1 MVVIPTIK
9 FSRIKHLI
17 AAGFITSAIIVGTCA
32 ALFAAGI
39 CTVSDAV
46 VIAVFFVLY
55 MIAIDLSFLKKMYI
69 FFCISAF
76 FSSGGFLNAIV
87 AAHFDASLTPND
99 FSLPGIIVQYA
110 VSSIFPPL
118 MYAFRKKIM
127 WFIETPLFSTVWK
140 IIWVVPLSITA
151 MNIIMV
157 PRSYNI
163 MSSTPRL
170 FFIAIMVEVFLVIF
184 FSIMQFLIF
193 MLAKEASDNT
203 SYKSLQNAF
212 NLQKKHFDDL
222 CYYEEESARMRHD
235 FRHVMAVIT
244 TYVATGSYDDLEN
257 FMADYGNCF
266 PVPEPP
272 PRLCEHATAA
282 ALLSYYKNLSDKLGI
297 ECKWKT
303 DIPSGIAISSADLSI
318 LLGNLL
324 ENAVN
329 ACKALSSQD
338 RYIKIN
344 SEYTSAGV
352 FYLTI
357 INSCLNTTSLFKE
370 GIGLRSIA
378 GIAAKYNGET
388 KFEMTDGKFVANIM
402 LRPLVIAG

>member
-1 MVVIPTIK
+1 
-9 FSRIKHLI
+9 
-17 AAGFITSAIIVGTCA
+17 
-32 ALFAAGI
+32 
-39 CTVSDAV
+39 
-46 VIAVFFVLY
+46 
-55 MIAIDLSFLKKMYI
+55 
-69 FFCISAF
+69 
-76 FSSGGFLNAIV
+76 
-87 AAHFDASLTPND
+87 
-99 FSLPGIIVQYA
+99 
-110 VSSIFPPL
+110 
-118 MYAFRKKIM
+118 
-127 WFIETPLFSTVWK
+127 
-140 IIWVVPLSITA
+140 
-151 MNIIMV
+151 
-157 PRSYNI
+157 
-163 MSSTPRL
+163 
-170 FFIAIMVEVFLVIF
+170 
-184 FSIMQFLIF
+184 
-193 MLAKEASDNT
+193 
-203 SYKSLQNAF
+203 
-212 NLQKKHFDDL
+212 
-222 CYYEEESARMRHD
+222 
-235 FRHVMAVIT
+235 MAVIT

-303 DIPSGIAISSADLSI
+303 DIPSGIAISSTDLSI